1 MKMIRRRGY
10 FLLILI
16 IAFLAGTGILIYSFV
31 AHSGEWALKSY
42 NKHLYNYGTL
52 VGAGTVYD
60 CNDIE
65 LAKTVDRERVYAE
78 SKTTRKSTLHTVGDP
93 KNFIKTGVQRVW
105 GTRLTGYNQVFGVY
119 SLKKYGKGDDIKL
132 TLDSEICNTA
142 YEALDGRKGTVGVVN
157 YKTGDI
163 ICCVSTPS
171 YDVNYPPS
179 SSEIENDE
187 DYAGL
192 YINRLYN
199 AHYVPGST
207 FKIVTA
213 ICAIENM
220 PDVFERT
227 WDCSGKFT
235 PEHGTDIICNANH
248 GHKVDFET
256 ALAKSC
262 NSVFAQIAIELGDEK
277 LSETAQRLGIGSP
290 VKVSGELESFAGK
303 FNVDGV
309 ADDKLGWTGIGQGD
323 TRIPPIAM
331 LRIVS
336 AVANGGSAVSMNIV
350 ENTFSQAGKKL
361 NIALP
366 TGRTQL
372 MDSAV
377 ASTMKDLLRNNVK
390 EQYGDYRYE
399 GLNLCA
405 KSGTAQIDED
415 EDHNIAWFTGFM
427 DDEDCPYAFVV
438 AIENGNS
445 GSQVAGPVANR
456 VMQAVAEKY
465 RK

>member
-16 IAFLAGTGILIYSFV
+16 IAFLGGTGFLLYSFV
-31 AHSGEWALKSY
+31 VHADEWALKSY

-60 CNDIE
+60 ANGVE
-65 LAKTVDRERVYAE
+65 LAKTVDHERVYAE
-78 SKTTRKSTLHTVGDP
+78 NKTTRKSTLHMVGDP
-93 KNFIKTGVQRVW
+93 KNFITTGVQRVY
-105 GTRLTGYNQVFGVY
+105 GTRLTGYNKVFGVY

-142 YEALDGRKGTVGVVN
+142 YEALDGRKGTVGVIN

-163 ICCVSTPS
+163 ICCVSNPT
-171 YDVNYPPS
+171 YDVNNPPS
-179 SSEIENDE
+179 ASEIEKDE

-192 YINRLYN
+192 YINRLFN

-227 WDCSGKFT
+227 WECGGKYT
-235 PEHGTDIICNANH
+235 PEHGTDIICNADH
-248 GHKVDFET
+248 GHKVDFKT

-262 NSVFAQIAIELGDEK
+262 NSVFAQIAIELGEEK
-277 LSETAQRLGIGSP
+277 LNETAKRLGIGSA
-290 VKVSGELESFAGK
+290 VKVSGELKSFEGTWK
-303 FNVDGV
+303 VDGI
-309 ADDKLGWTGIGQGD
+309 AQDKLGWTGIGQGD

-336 AVANGGSAVSMNIV
+336 AIANGGSAVSMNVV
-350 ENTFSQAGKKL
+350 ENAFSQAGKKL
-361 NIALP
+361 NITLP
-366 TGRTQL
+366 SGKTQL
-372 MDSAV
+372 MDAQV
-377 ASTMKDLLRNNVK
+377 ASTMKEMLRYNVE
-390 EQYGDYRYE
+390 EQYGDGNYK
-399 GLNLCA
+399 GLSLCA
-405 KSGTAQIDED
+405 KSGTAQIDNE
-415 EDHNIAWFTGFM
+415 ESHNIAWFTGFM
-427 DDEDCPYAFVV
+427 DDDSCPYAFVV
-438 AIENGNS
+438 AIEHGNS
-445 GSQVAGPVANR
+445 GSQTAGPVANEI
-456 VMQAVAEKY
+456 MQAVADKY

>member
-16 IAFLAGTGILIYSFV
+16 IAFLVGSGILIYSYS
-31 AHSGEWALKSY
+31 AHAGEWAMKTY

-60 CNDIE
+60 SNGKE

-78 SKTTRKSTLHTVGDP
+78 NRITRKSTLHIVGDP
-93 KNFIKTGVQRVW
+93 KNFISTGVQRNF
-105 GTRLTGYNQVFGVY
+105 GTKLTGYNKVFGVY
-119 SLKKYGKGDDIKL
+119 SLKKYGKGDDLKL
-132 TLDSEICNTA
+132 TIDSEICKEA
-142 YEALDGRKGTVGVVN
+142 YNALDGRKGTVGVVN

-163 ICCVSTPS
+163 ICCVSNPT
-171 YDVNYPPS
+171 YDVNNPPS
-179 SSEIENDE
+179 NSEIENDE

-192 YINRLYN
+192 YINRLFT

-213 ICAIENM
+213 ICAVENM

-227 WDCSGKFT
+227 WDCGGKFT

-248 GHKVDFET
+248 GHKVDLET

-277 LSETAQRLGIGSP
+277 LNETAKRLGIGTP
-290 VKVSGELESFAGK
+290 IKVSGELESFGGK
-303 FNVDGV
+303 FEVMGIP
-309 ADDKLGWTGIGQGD
+309 DDKLGWTGIGQGD
-323 TRIPPIAM
+323 TRIAPLTM

-336 AVANGGSAVSMNIV
+336 AVANDGSAVSMNV
-350 ENTFSQAGKKL
+350 VDNAVSQAGKKL
-361 NIALP
+361 NITLP
-366 TGRTQL
+366 AIKTQL
-372 MDSAV
+372 MEPQV

-390 EQYGDYRYE
+390 KQYGDYRYK

-405 KSGTAQIDED
+405 KSGTAQIDNVES
-415 EDHNIAWFTGFM
+415 HNIAWFTGFM
-427 DDEDCPYAFVV
+427 DDDSCPYAFVV
-438 AIENGNS
+438 VIENGNS
-445 GSQVAGPVANR
+445 GSQTAGPVANK
-456 VMQAVAEKY
+456 VMQAVADKY

>member
-16 IAFLAGTGILIYSFV
+16 IAFLAGTGFLLYSFF
-31 AHSGEWALKSY
+31 AHADEWALKSY

-60 CNDIE
+60 SNDVE
-65 LAKTVDRERVYAE
+65 LAKTVDHERVYAE
-78 SKTTRKSTLHTVGDP
+78 SRETRKSTLHMVGDP
-93 KNFIKTGVQRVW
+93 KNFISTGVQRVY
-105 GTRLTGYNQVFGVY
+105 GTRLTGYNKVFGVY

-132 TLDSEICNTA
+132 TLDSEICNRA
-142 YEALDGRKGTVGVVN
+142 YEALNGRKGTVGVIN

-163 ICCVSTPS
+163 ICCVSNPTF
-171 YDVNYPPS
+171 DVNYPPS
-179 SSEIENDE
+179 ASEIENDE
-187 DYAGL
+187 DYEGL
-192 YINRLYN
+192 YINRLFD
-199 AHYVPGST
+199 ARYVPGST

-227 WDCSGKFT
+227 WDCGGKFT
-235 PEHGTDIICNANH
+235 PEHGTDIICNADH

-262 NSVFAQIAIELGDEK
+262 NSVFAQIAIELGEDK
-277 LSETAQRLGIGSP
+277 LNETAKRLGIGSEIA
-290 VKVSGELESFAGK
+290 VSGELRSSAGK
-303 FNVDGV
+303 WNVDGI
-309 ADDKLGWTGIGQGD
+309 AEDKLGWTGIGQGD

-336 AVANGGSAVSMNIV
+336 AVANGGNAVSMNIV

-361 NIALP
+361 NITLP
-366 TGRTQL
+366 AIKTQL
-372 MDSAV
+372 MEPEV
-377 ASTMKDLLRNNVK
+377 ASTMKDMLRNNVV

-405 KSGTAQIDED
+405 KSGTAQIDSNEN
-415 EDHNIAWFTGFM
+415 HNIAWFTGFM
-427 DDEDCPYAFVV
+427 DDDSCPYAFVV
-438 AIENGNS
+438 AIEHGNS
-445 GSQVAGPVANR
+445 GSQTAGPVANK
-456 VMQAVAEKY
+456 VMQAVADKY